1 MEIKRIGG
9 IIPAYNNNKVG
20 TTKKSNVAA
29 SPKNTDRVE
38 FGFSALI
45 DAEKAA
51 IAQEVRADA
60 APRELLDAGETAQSG
75 IDSSVIA
82 AMIFMG

>member
-1 MEIKRIGG
+1 MEIKRVGG
-9 IIPAYNNNKVG
+9 IIPAYKNNKVG

-38 FGFSALI
+38 FGFSMLI

-51 IAQEVRADA
+51 IAQDVRADA
-60 APRELLDAGETAQSG
+60 APRELLEAGETAQSG